1 MAVTSLVL
9 DHFVF
14 CMNLYIMCAANTANY
29 IWPTGSPM
37 SQFAE
42 AIRL

>member
-14 CMNLYIMCAANTANY
+14 CMNLYMCAANTANY